1 MANVHDVGVH
11 VCRQLRPYSF
21 ACSTMMKNTPAAVQK
36 FVGWLT
42 ILGGCL
48 LFTSNMDRLFARL
61 TSGIDS
67 TVSGRRKSSPATLR
81 PP

>member
-1 MANVHDVGVH
+1 M
-11 VCRQLRPYSF
+11 
-21 ACSTMMKNTPAAVQK
+21 
-36 FVGWLT
+36 GWLT

-67 TVSGRRKSSPATLR
+67 TVSRRRKHPTPATLR